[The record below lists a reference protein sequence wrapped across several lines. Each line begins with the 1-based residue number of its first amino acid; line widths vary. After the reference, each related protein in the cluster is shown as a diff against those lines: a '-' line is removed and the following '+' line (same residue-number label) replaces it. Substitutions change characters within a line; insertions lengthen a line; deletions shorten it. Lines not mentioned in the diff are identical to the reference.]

1 VATQI
6 DHVGVC
12 LISTAASR
20 ESMYS
25 TITGTGRYLPTQVLT
40 NDEIARRIDTSDEW
54 IRSMTGIRQRHIAAP
69 DEQASD
75 MALHAS
81 REAMSAA
88 GVAAADLDL
97 IIAATITPDMVFPS
111 TAALLQAR
119 LGARH
124 VGAFDLS
131 AACSGFVYGV
141 TLADAMVSKG
151 AARHVLVVGA
161 EKMSRLLDWN
171 DRSTCVLFG
180 DGAGAAIISAST
192 RPGIRTAHVH
202 ADGSQPAVLNCAPS
216 LGSPYIHMEGGIV
229 FRFAV
234 RGMVEAAEEALAAAD
249 ARSDDIA
256 WFIPHQ
262 ANLRIIETAARKL
275 GIPRERV
282 VISVDRHANT
292 SAASIPLALDEA
304 VRDGR
309 IKAGQQVMLI
319 AVGGGFTWGAV
330 LIRWT

>member
-1 VATQI
+1 
-6 DHVGVC
+6 
-12 LISTAASR
+12 
-20 ESMYS
+20 MYS
-25 TITGTGRYLPTQVLT
+25 TITGTGRYLPAHVLT

-69 DEQASD
+69 DEEASD
-75 MALHAS
+75 MALAAS
-81 REAMSAA
+81 REALAAA
-88 GVAAADLDL
+88 GVTAADLDL

-119 LGARH
+119 LGARQ

-131 AACSGFVYGV
+131 AACTGFVYGIA
-141 TLADAMVSKG
+141 LADAMVSKG

-180 DGAGAAIISAST
+180 DGAGAAIVSASN
-192 RPGIRTAHVH
+192 RPGIRNVLVH

-216 LGSPYIHMEGGIV
+216 LGSPYIHMDGGV
-229 FRFAV
+229 VYRFAV
-234 RGMVEAAEEALAAAD
+234 RGMVEAAEEAFEAAET
-249 ARSDDIA
+249 RSDDIA

-275 GIPRERV
+275 AIPRERV

-309 IKAGQQVMLI
+309 IKSGQQVLLVG
-319 AVGGGFTWGAV
+319 VGGGFTWGSV